1 MCDMAKMNDW
11 LSAREVMEFK
21 MGKISDSEHK
31 ACMDNLGLLE
41 GEKKELEYLIQE
53 VIIGRGD
60 GSRLEYLIQEFVNG
74 HSDSSKINTLEN
86 GLLVFT
92 NINLIFIQQEDYLRL
107 VVPLTQLGG
116 MGCFRYKDHSTIGVV
131 TVDGYE
137 YGFLLWRTENSSVV
151 QNPSQNELS
160 KQIQKFGME
169 QKRLANEAPVK
180 TCKYCGAEN
189 RIDLFRCVNC
199 GALLT

>member
-1 MCDMAKMNDW
+1 
-11 LSAREVMEFK
+11 LARKEVIEFK
-21 MGKISDSEHK
+21 MGKMLDSEYK

-60 GSRLEYLIQEFVNG
+60 GSRLEYLIQEFING
-74 HSDSSKINTLEN
+74 HSDSSKITTLKN

-92 NINLIFIQQEDYLRL
+92 NINLIFIQQEDYQRL
-107 VVPLTQLGG
+107 VVPLDQLGG
-116 MGCFRYKDHSTIGVV
+116 MGGFIYKDQSVIGVV

-169 QKRLANEAPVK
+169 QKRLAKEAPVK
-180 TCKYCGAEN
+180 ICKYCGARN
-189 RIDLFRCVNC
+189 KIDQSRCVSC
-199 GALLT
+199 GAALT

>member
-1 MCDMAKMNDW
+1 MKG
-11 LSAREVMEFK
+11 LK
-21 MGKISDSEHK
+21 DSEYR

-41 GEKKELEYLIQE
+41 GEKKELEYLIEE

-60 GSRLEYLIQEFVNG
+60 GSELEYLFQGFING
-74 HSDSSKINTLEN
+74 SIDSSKTKTLKK

-107 VVPLTQLGG
+107 VVPLDQLGG
-116 MGCFRYKDHSTIGVV
+116 MGCFTYKDHYAIGVV

-137 YGFLLWRTENSSVV
+137 YGFDLCRTEDSSVV
-151 QNPSQNELS
+151 QNPSHNELS

-169 QKRLANEAPVK
+169 QKRLAKEAPVK
-180 TCKYCGAEN
+180 ICEHCGARN
-189 RIDLFRCVNC
+189 KIDQSRCVNC
-199 GALLT
+199 GAPLT